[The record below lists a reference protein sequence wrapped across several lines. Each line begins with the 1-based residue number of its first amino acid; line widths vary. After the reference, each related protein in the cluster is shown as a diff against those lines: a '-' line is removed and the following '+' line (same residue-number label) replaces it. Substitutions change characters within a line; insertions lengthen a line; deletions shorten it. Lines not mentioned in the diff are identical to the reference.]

1 MYNNDL
7 DMLKVVVSREISGR
21 DVYTNGDAAVEK
33 LLDLLY
39 NLRPDSS
46 VSWQHL
52 YNLIK
57 EEYADPERIWEV

>member
-7 DMLKVVVSREISGR
+7 DLLKVVVNRDTDLAPEYTSG
-21 DVYTNGDAAVEK
+21 DVTVGK

-57 EEYADPERIWEV
+57 EEYADPEGIWGE